1 MKHKAL
7 DGQVRRIAVAASV
20 WALAMVPAGAAQV
33 EVSNPGT
40 TVSKDADPSRRP
52 QPSPQQ
58 CGAGFPDA
66 TRALGLERPST
77 ISRAPIWA

>member
-40 TVSKDADPSRRP
+40 TVSKDADPSR
-52 QPSPQQ
+52 
-58 CGAGFPDA
+58 
-66 TRALGLERPST
+66 ALGLERPST